1 MNGRARNHGLAGWS
15 SARQRR
21 ARVPSWACNMCPHRQ
36 HHVPGTHSRVHWW
49 VAGGPRSCS
58 RHVRNR
64 RCQRRRLHQAAVSQ
78 PPEKT
83 DGRDAVRRPAPSGSA
98 SARPRQLYVNAGLAI
113 ISVCGHEANQRSPMS
128 AIGIRIKF
136 LFDVDL
142 GDRSGELHRATAG
155 TRQTALT
162 RAWTVLGQDT
172 P

>member
-1 MNGRARNHGLAGWS
+1 MGVQYVSTPPTSRPRDPQPCALVGC
-15 SARQRR
+15 RR
-21 ARVPSWACNMCPHRQ
+21 PEKLFETC
-36 HHVPGTHSRVHWW
+36 
-49 VAGGPRSCS
+49 
-58 RHVRNR
+58 
-64 RCQRRRLHQAAVSQ
+64 SQ
-78 PPEKT
+78 PSVPETSFASGSSVAEKT

-162 RAWTVLGQDT
+162 RAWNVLGQDT